1 MDRVRDENLIERIR
15 KESLDPTTI
24 IERRGWSF
32 SSLLAA
38 LATTSAS
45 RPSAGCHRD
54 IREVLHAAIRKTK
67 INHRLGGVQPAELG
81 VWLGGGVGR
90 QILLGVRIRFCIS
103 SPVTAHVGAARAFQ
117 SPFVCVERNPNAAS
131 VQRVNLRA
139 ERWPVQLV
147 SHVAPESTWRR
158 PRR

>member
-1 MDRVRDENLIERIR
+1 MDRVRDENPIERIR

-45 RPSAGCHRD
+45 RPSSGCHRD
-54 IREVLHAAIRKTK
+54 IREILHAAIRKTK
-67 INHRLGGVQPAELG
+67 STIASGAQPAELG

-90 QILLGVRIRFCIS
+90 QILLGVRIRFCTS

-147 SHVAPESTWRR
+147 SRVAPESTWRR